1 MRWDEIDDDGY
12 NLEVINKNS
21 YSGGVAFDP
30 IL

>member
-12 NLEVINKNS
+12 NPEVINKTS
-21 YSGGVAFDP
+21 YSGDVAFDP